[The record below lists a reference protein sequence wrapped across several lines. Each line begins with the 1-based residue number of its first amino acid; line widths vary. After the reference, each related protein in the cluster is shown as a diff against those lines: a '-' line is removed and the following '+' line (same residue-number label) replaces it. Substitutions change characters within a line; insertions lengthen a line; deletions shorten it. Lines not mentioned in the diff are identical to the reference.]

1 MVQIQRG
8 GSYALSKSFVIWYA
22 AKCAFAYG
30 KSGIRFCSLSPG
42 LADTEMGALEKEKG
56 MMMLHAA
63 EFHMGKPEKLGY
75 ALAAATDERN
85 GVLVGTDVLCKLM
98 KNH

>member
-1 MVQIQRG
+1 
-8 GSYALSKSFVIWYA
+8 
-22 AKCAFAYG
+22 
-30 KSGIRFCSLSPG
+30 
-42 LADTEMGALEKEKG
+42 MGALEKEKG